1 MISNINVQ
9 IKKDIINSIIDKLIK
24 LIIYSYNKMI
34 EKKNDEVLLE
44 DQRRNKLLQEI
55 RKNKSKFKFD
65 YTISQFE
72 PFDENTGLTLGRTD
86 ITVFLDPM
94 SDLGITIECK
104 RFLKNE
110 ICNSHI
116 CSEYIGNGINR
127 FKNHKYPLTYGY
139 CGMLSFVENGDFNK
153 LYSVLSSAF
162 KLENN
167 SSQYMF
173 NYIAKSREQDDFGE
187 YFDIV
192 HIVLNFA

>member
-162 KLENN
+162 KLQNN

>member
-104 RFLKNE
+104 RFLKNK
-110 ICNSHI
+110 ICNSQI
-116 CSEYIGNGINR
+116 YSEYIGNGINR

-139 CGMLSFVENGDFNK
+139 CGMLSFVENGDINK